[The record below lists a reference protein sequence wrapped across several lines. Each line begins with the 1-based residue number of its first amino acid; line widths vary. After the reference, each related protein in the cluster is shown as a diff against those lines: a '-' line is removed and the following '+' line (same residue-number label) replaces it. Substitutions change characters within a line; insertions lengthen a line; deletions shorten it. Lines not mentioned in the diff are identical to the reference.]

1 MMMTT
6 ASAAFD
12 EAHKADLPHALKG
25 NICRCTGYRSI
36 VDALHGKKNIE
47 DDVAGKALGASL
59 PNPFTDAILTG
70 KAHYTMDIAIEG
82 MLHLKVLRSPHAH
95 ARLKKID
102 KSKALAVP
110 GVVAVYTWEDVP
122 RRLYSTALHEDHL
135 VDPDDTYMLDN
146 VARFVGQRLAAVIGE
161 SEAAAE
167 AGVRALVIDYE
178 ILPTVFDPVAAMEP
192 GAPILHDKN
201 EVVTDNGN
209 IFCTLQGEIGDVAK
223 GFKEADVVHENTY
236 STSRVQHVH
245 LETHGSI
252 AYKGKDGRWHVRTS
266 SQGPFAVRTKLAY
279 LMGVPARQIHVF
291 TERVGGGFGG
301 KQEMVSEDLPL
312 FASMKLGGRPV
323 KWEWTREDEF
333 IGATTRHQ
341 MTTKVKIGARK
352 DGTLTAL
359 DVQVVSN
366 TGAYGN
372 HASETLAAAMASPFA
387 AYRCANKKGI
397 GRVVYTNMIPG
408 GGFRGYGAS
417 QTTFAME
424 CAMDELAKILGIDPF
439 EIRRKNVVRPG
450 DNVESIWKEPSDASF
465 GSHGIDQCLEI
476 VEREL
481 KKGNGVKKPDGDEWL
496 EGTGAALAMLECGPP
511 TEHRSGAEMKLLPDG
526 TYHLACGSSEM
537 GNGITTAHKQ
547 MAAAVVGVRAADVD
561 IINADTDRTPYDTG
575 TFAST
580 GTVVAGKAVHGHRRG
595 DAGRHPRLRLPPHR
609 RRQSTSAGSTTTRSI
624 CGNKRITLTELHAA
638 GAKVDHRFTVSRK
651 AYLSPRTIAFNVQGV
666 RLAVHRVTG
675 EVRILHSV
683 HAADIGRPINPM
695 QCRGQLD
702 GAVAMGYGWAL
713 IENMVHDEGHMVNPQ
728 LRNCRV
734 PAFADTPHTDIFFAD
749 TIDTIGPLGAKSQGE
764 CGINPVAPAVSNAL
778 ANATGVRFAHLPFT
792 PDRLFGG
799 WTDQGQMTVSI
810 VTQTS
815 VRPERSED
823 FARWQGET
831 SNMVSSFPGFIE
843 QRLMPPNPP
852 LQVDWVILQ
861 RFDTMEDAQRWL
873 ASPERQTRIEGAAPL
888 LIGRD
893 DVHIVRDDEGGIKPA
908 PVSAVISTR
917 VKPGKEA
924 EYRAWERKIAAAQ
937 SKAPGLQGYRFEPP
951 VPGRPGG
958 LRRHPALRHRDQPQ
972 GLARLAGA
980 QEAARGGRAAHRG
993 VPRPHGHRLRA
1004 VVPRRVAGR
1013 RRACPCGRWT

>member
-1 MMMTT
+1 MSKYEVNGRLYSAEPKPGQCLRTFLRDLEVFGVKKGCDAGDCGACTVWVDGHPFHSCLVPAFRGEGKKITTIEGLSQNGKLHPIQQAFHDAQAFQCGYCAAGMMMTT

-47 DDVAGKALGASL
+47 EDVAGKALGASL
-59 PNPFTDAILTG
+59 ANPFTDAILTG
-70 KAHYTMDIAIEG
+70 KAHYTMDVAMEG

-110 GVVAVYTWEDVP
+110 GVVAVYTWDDVP
-122 RRLYSTALHEDHL
+122 RRLYSTALREDHL

-146 VARFVGQRLAAVIGE
+146 VARFVGQRLVAVIGE
-161 SEAAAE
+161 TEAAVE
-167 AGVRALVIDYE
+167 AGVRAVVIDYE

-192 GAPILHDKN
+192 GAPILHNKD

-209 IFCTLQGEIGDVAK
+209 IFCTLQGEIGDVTK
-223 GFKEADVVHENTY
+223 GFKEADVIHENTY

-266 SQGPFAVRTKLAY
+266 SQGPFAARTKLAY
-279 LMGVPARQIHVF
+279 LMGVPASQVHVY

-312 FASMKLGGRPV
+312 FATMKLEGRPV

-341 MTTKVKIGARK
+341 MTTKVKIGAKK

-359 DVQVVSN
+359 DVSVVSN

-424 CAMDELAKILGIDPF
+424 CAMDELAKVLGMDPF

-450 DNVESIWKEPSDASF
+450 DNVESIWMKPSDASF

-476 VEREL
+476 VQREL
-481 KKGNGVKKPDGDEWL
+481 KKGNGVKKPDGADWL

-511 TEHRSGAEMKLLPDG
+511 TEHRSGAEMKLLADG

-547 MAAAVVGVRAADVD
+547 MAASVVGVRAADVD
-561 IINADTDRTPYDTG
+561 IINADTDRTPHDTG

-580 GTVVAGKAVHGHRRG
+580 GTVVAGKAVMITAEAMKADILDFASRFTKTPVDKCRLDK
-595 DAGRHPRLRLPPHR
+595 DAV
-609 RRQSTSAGSTTTRSI
+609 I
-624 CGNKRITLTELHAA
+624 CGNKRIPLTELHAE
-638 GAKVDHRFTVSRK
+638 GAKVAHRFTVSRK

-666 RLAVHRVTG
+666 RLAVHKVTG

-683 HAADIGRPINPM
+683 HAADIGRAINPM

-713 IENMVHDEGHMVNPQ
+713 VENMVHDEGHMVNPQ

-749 TIDTIGPLGAKSQGE
+749 TVDAIGPLGAKSQGE

-792 PDRLFGG
+792 ADRLF
-799 WTDQGQMTVSI
+799 
-810 VTQTS
+810 
-815 VRPERSED
+815 
-823 FARWQGET
+823 A
-831 SNMVSSFPGFIE
+831 
-843 QRLMPPNPP
+843 
-852 LQVDWVILQ
+852 
-861 RFDTMEDAQRWL
+861 
-873 ASPERQTRIEGAAPL
+873 
-888 LIGRD
+888 
-893 DVHIVRDDEGGIKPA
+893 
-908 PVSAVISTR
+908 
-917 VKPGKEA
+917 
-924 EYRAWERKIAAAQ
+924 
-937 SKAPGLQGYRFEPP
+937 
-951 VPGRPGG
+951 GG
-958 LRRHPALRHRDQPQ
+958 LT
-972 GLARLAGA
+972 
-980 QEAARGGRAAHRG
+980 RAK
-993 VPRPHGHRLRA
+993 
-1004 VVPRRVAGR
+1004 
-1013 RRACPCGRWT
+1013 